1 MPERWRAL
9 VLLAATTSLR
19 WGELM
24 ALTRADVDL
33 EHGTVRVV
41 NAVSDVNGKVV
52 VGPPKSA
59 AGRRTVAVPASVVP
73 VLREHVASF
82 SEASAGG
89 RVFVGVRGRFLA
101 PHELPAAVAAG
112 DRGGRAPRGVPV
124 P

>member
-1 MPERWRAL
+1 

-24 ALTRADVDL
+24 ALARADVDL

-41 NAVSDVNGKVV
+41 NAVSEVNGKLV

-73 VLREHVASF
+73 VLLEHVASF
-82 SEASAGG
+82 SEAGG
-89 RVFVGVRGRFLA
+89 
-101 PHELPAAVAAG
+101 LP
-112 DRGGRAPRGVPV
+112 RVPV
-124 P
+124 TSDLWCREVPLEGCAPCRGPIPGSSGRT